1 MKKLISAF
9 SVLLGLATAAL
20 AAESGT
26 LTTLKAIHALSN
38 AEASHAIPVAFEA
51 TVVYSRSYENLLF
64 VQDGD
69 AAIFVRPPSADNF
82 TPGDRILI
90 AGKTRESFRP
100 IVLASKL
107 TVLRHEAP
115 PKPVPSTFEE
125 LIRGQNDSLLVSV
138 RASVRAA
145 DLVIS
150 ADAPV
155 RSARLQLLTESG
167 HIEANV
173 DCNDEAALKNLLD
186 AEVEVTG
193 AAAGKFDDKM
203 QQTGVVLY
211 VSSLANVGI
220 LKRATK
226 NPWTL
231 PVTPM
236 DQVLVGYHMRDLTP
250 RVRVHG
256 TITYYQP
263 GMAIVLQDRSKSL
276 WIATHTR
283 EPLQV
288 GDLADATGFP
298 DAHDR
303 LLTLTDAEIQDSHV
317 PAPITP
323 LLQTWQQLA
332 QWSNNEP
339 TGHQNDLVSIEGQV
353 VTEVREASQ
362 DEYVMASDGRLFTAI
377 YRHPHATS
385 ELLPMMNVPLG
396 SRIRVTGI
404 CTIVDANSINPGE
417 EVPFNIL
424 LRSFG
429 DIEVVANPSFLSIR
443 NLIVVVGLLILVVMA
458 VGARGWSLERKM
470 RRHIAAMAAR
480 NEAEAAQERR
490 MAELEH
496 RRSRILEDINGVRP
510 LAEIMEEIT
519 DMVSF
524 RLNDAPSWCEIAG
537 GARLGKYP
545 QGQPLRIVSE
555 EIPSRSGPALG
566 VIHVGLD
573 PKAAPAAIEQEALSV
588 ATRLATLAI
597 ETRKLYSDLRHRSEF
612 DQLTDI
618 HNRFSMDR
626 CLDAQIAEVREQ
638 AGIFGLIYIDL
649 DKFKQVNDIYGHQ
662 TGDLYLQEVSVRMKR
677 QLRSHDMLAR
687 LGGDEFAALVPV
699 VHNRAEVEEIAQ
711 RLERCLDEP
720 FAIEGFVLHGSAS
733 VGIAIYPDDGATK
746 DSLLSA
752 ADSAMY
758 VAKYTKSLNHPQK
771 SH

>member
-1 MKKLISAF
+1 M
-9 SVLLGLATAAL
+9 
-20 AAESGT
+20 
-26 LTTLKAIHALSN
+26 
-38 AEASHAIPVAFEA
+38 
-51 TVVYSRSYENLLF
+51 
-64 VQDGD
+64 
-69 AAIFVRPPSADNF
+69 
-82 TPGDRILI
+82 
-90 AGKTRESFRP
+90 
-100 IVLASKL
+100 
-107 TVLRHEAP
+107 
-115 PKPVPSTFEE
+115 
-125 LIRGQNDSLLVSV
+125 
-138 RASVRAA
+138 
-145 DLVIS
+145 
-150 ADAPV
+150 
-155 RSARLQLLTESG
+155 
-167 HIEANV
+167 
-173 DCNDEAALKNLLD
+173 
-186 AEVEVTG
+186 
-193 AAAGKFDDKM
+193 
-203 QQTGVVLY
+203 
-211 VSSLANVGI
+211 
-220 LKRATK
+220 
-226 NPWTL
+226 
-231 PVTPM
+231 
-236 DQVLVGYHMRDLTP
+236 
-250 RVRVHG
+250 
-256 TITYYQP
+256 
-263 GMAIVLQDRSKSL
+263 
-276 WIATHTR
+276 
-283 EPLQV
+283 
-288 GDLADATGFP
+288 
-298 DAHDR
+298 
-303 LLTLTDAEIQDSHV
+303 
-317 PAPITP
+317 
-323 LLQTWQQLA
+323 
-332 QWSNNEP
+332 
-339 TGHQNDLVSIEGQV
+339 
-353 VTEVREASQ
+353 
-362 DEYVMASDGRLFTAI
+362 
-377 YRHPHATS
+377 
-385 ELLPMMNVPLG
+385 
-396 SRIRVTGI
+396 
-404 CTIVDANSINPGE
+404 
-417 EVPFNIL
+417 
-424 LRSFG
+424 
-429 DIEVVANPSFLSIR
+429 VANPSFLSIR